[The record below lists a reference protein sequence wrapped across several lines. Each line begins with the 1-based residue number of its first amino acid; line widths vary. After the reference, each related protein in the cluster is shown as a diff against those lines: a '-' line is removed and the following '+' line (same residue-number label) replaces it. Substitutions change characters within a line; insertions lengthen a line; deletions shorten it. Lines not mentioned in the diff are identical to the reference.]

1 MIKLTLTNGSKW
13 YVNPDQIIAVNYHE
27 EYKNTSV
34 WFSGD
39 GYCVTESPEEVVR
52 KVLGYRLAMEKYK
65 AASQAAYFYRG
76 KTENPWT
83 PVLEES
89 DVLTELAGLEAKS
102 HE

>member
-34 WFSGD
+34 WFGGD

-52 KVLGYRLAMEKYK
+52 KVLEYRLAMARHM
-65 AASQAAYFYRG
+65 AASQAAYFHRA
-76 KTENPWT
+76 KTENPYT
-83 PVLEES
+83 PPLENWN
-89 DVLTELAGLEAKS
+89 ELEKLPGLEAKS
-102 HE
+102 Q